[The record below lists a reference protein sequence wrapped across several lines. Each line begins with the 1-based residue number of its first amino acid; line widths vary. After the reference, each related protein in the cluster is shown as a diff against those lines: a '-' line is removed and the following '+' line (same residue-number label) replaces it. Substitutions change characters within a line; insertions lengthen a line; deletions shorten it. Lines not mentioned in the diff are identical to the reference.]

1 MHDFKSINIA
11 FKMSFGRYCS
21 NQPFV
26 KLLKPTIC
34 FACKSYICQI
44 MNNKRYFLLILI
56 LGSLTAL
63 APFSIDMYLPG
74 FPAIAKDLNTTVSKV
89 ALSLSSFFIGI
100 SAGQLLY
107 GPLLDRFG
115 RKKPLYFGLVIYII
129 ASAGCALATS
139 IDALIALRFIQALGS
154 CAATVAAVAMVRDLF
169 PIKDSAKVFAML
181 MLVLGVSPMIAPTLG
196 GYVTSHLGWHTIF
209 IILLGIGVFNLIASF
224 LWLPEVY
231 KPDTTMSLKPKPIIS
246 NFILVMREPQFYT
259 YALTGALAFAGLFVY
274 ISGSPLL
281 FMDIFKVNEETYG
294 WIFALL
300 SVGFIGSSQVNTLLL
315 KRFKSEQIIFFAM
328 LAQVITIIFF
338 LIGGINGWFG
348 LYTTIFLLFKF
359 LCCLGFVSP
368 NASALTLAP
377 FTKNAGSAAALM
389 GAIQMGLGA
398 LASVGIG
405 LFDAKSVVPM
415 LVIMAACSVLAFLV
429 LTIGRRTIRTNY

>member
-1 MHDFKSINIA
+1 MTN
-11 FKMSFGRYCS
+11 
-21 NQPFV
+21 
-26 KLLKPTIC
+26 
-34 FACKSYICQI
+34 KSYL
-44 MNNKRYFLLILI
+44 LLILI

-74 FPAIAKDLNTTVSKV
+74 FPAIAKDLHTTVSKV

-129 ASAGCALATS
+129 ASAGCAFSTS

-169 PIKDSAKVFAML
+169 PLKDSAKVFAML

-196 GYVTSHLGWHTIF
+196 GYVTAHLGWHTIF
-209 IILLGIGVFNLIASF
+209 VILGGIGVFNLIASY
-224 LWLPEVY
+224 LWLPEAY

-281 FMDIFKVNEETYG
+281 FMDIFKVKEETYG

-315 KRFKSEQIIFFAM
+315 KVFKSEQIIFFAM
-328 LAQVITIIFF
+328 LFAVWIFMRS
-338 LIGGINGWFG
+338 W
-348 LYTTIFLLFKF
+348 
-359 LCCLGFVSP
+359 LCESECFCP
-368 NASALTLAP
+368 NARTL
-377 FTKNAGSAAALM
+377 
-389 GAIQMGLGA
+389 
-398 LASVGIG
+398 
-405 LFDAKSVVPM
+405 
-415 LVIMAACSVLAFLV
+415 
-429 LTIGRRTIRTNY
+429 Y